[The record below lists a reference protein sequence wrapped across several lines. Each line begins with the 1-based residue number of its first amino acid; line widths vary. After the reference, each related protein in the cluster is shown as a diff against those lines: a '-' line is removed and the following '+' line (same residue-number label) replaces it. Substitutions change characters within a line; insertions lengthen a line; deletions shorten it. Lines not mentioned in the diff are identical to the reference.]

1 MPINFSFLDFI
12 QAQMPNYYDELKIEP
27 FIQVGKSGI
36 KIKKKNRGKF
46 TEYCGGTVTSECIA
60 RGKNSSDP
68 AVRKR
73 ATFAANARAWKHQY
87 GGTAQT
93 RDVQQFLSQY
103 KAGFDQPTQQTQ
115 RPVMEYSNDDDIVAP
130 TFDNYKPESQEPA
143 STSNEGFKLSD
154 LTYGN
159 SPSIMSTTPT
169 TSVPS
174 VTPSYRGTK
183 VNIGDNERE
192 AAKYFSS
199 LFNSKGVVAGI
210 LGTIKG
216 ESNWNHQAINK
227 AEKAKGY
234 RGYGRGIAQWSN
246 ERVDNFAKHM
256 GKSIEDSSLQE
267 QLQYLNH
274 EMSQRSAL
282 TQELRRIDSSN
293 MSDQQKARAT
303 VDVMIRGF
311 LNGGNNSLASVD
323 QMNQTYKRAWAK
335 LPNYGTYDYTTS
347 SLNKRDKYAQHY
359 LLSI

>member
-46 TEYCGGTVTSECIA
+46 TEYCGGTVTNACIA

-73 ATFAANARAWKHQY
+73 ATFAANARKWKHKE
-87 GGTAQT
+87 GGYFQQGGSIQSVFTPYEEFTGKIEYDADNGQIVPST
-93 RDVQQFLSQY
+93 YEIQRQRVQEEQQEERQPLSQLY
-103 KAGFDQPTQQTQ
+103 NETQEETPKQ
-115 RPVMEYSNDDDIVAP
+115 
-130 TFDNYKPESQEPA
+130 
-143 STSNEGFKLSD
+143 
-154 LTYGN
+154 
-159 SPSIMSTTPT
+159 STTY
-169 TSVPS
+169 
-174 VTPSYRGTK
+174 TPSSTKITGTK
-183 VNIGDNERE
+183 VNIGNNERE

-199 LFNSKGVVAGI
+199 LFKSKGVIAGI

-216 ESNWNHQAINK
+216 ESNWNHQAINQ

-267 QLQYLNH
+267 QLQYLSH

-282 TQELRRIDSSN
+282 TQELKRIDSSN
-293 MSDQQKARAT
+293 MSDQEKARAT

-311 LNGGNNSLASVD
+311 LNGGSNSLASVD

-347 SLNKRDKYAQHY
+347 SLNKRDRYAQNY